1 MQGLKK
7 DLHERVEAQVNKH
20 AADNTTTRK
29 EIQHLQQD
37 FKIVNDMLSTN
48 TQKQVEL
55 PNLNSKFDSLNQ
67 IVETLSRELGSVKN
81 LQTISHK
88 NSESI
93 IEL

>member
-1 MQGLKK
+1 MSACQELTPQLTKSKSNARSLRGVLLEGLKK

-37 FKIVNDMLSTN
+37 FKIVNDMLSTS

-55 PNLNSKFDSLNQ
+55 PNLQSKFDSLN
-67 IVETLSRELGSVKN
+67 
-81 LQTISHK
+81 
-88 NSESI
+88 
-93 IEL
+93 